1 MTLYEAALQ
10 VVPVLLI
17 ALFIE
22 TRSLDRQ
29 RSRAMRRW
37 ENVQDRLYAALGV
50 VAFMV
55 SLLVVAGIVAAGRL
69 PMAIV
74 IATLS
79 GCMGMLYVRILQRF
93 GRDRGQRH
101 DQVPGDR

>member
-1 MTLYEAALQ
+1 MILYEGALQ

-22 TRSLDRQ
+22 TRDADRQ
-29 RSRAMRRW
+29 GSRALRRW
-37 ENVQDRLYAALGV
+37 AHVQDRVYAALGV
-50 VAFMV
+50 AAFMV
-55 SLLVVAGIVAAGRL
+55 SLLVVADVLAAGRL
-69 PMAIV
+69 PAAIV

-93 GRDRGQRH
+93 DHGRRPDPT
-101 DQVPGDR
+101 PGDR

>member
-1 MTLYEAALQ
+1 MLLYESAMQ

-22 TRSLDRQ
+22 TRSVDPQ
-29 RSRAMRRW
+29 ASRAMRRW
-37 ENVQDRLYAALGV
+37 VNVHDRGYAALGI

-55 SLLVVAGIVAAGRL
+55 SMLVVADIVAAGRA
-69 PMAIV
+69 PAAIV

-79 GCMGMLYVRILQRF
+79 GCMGMLYTRILQRF
-93 GRDRGQRH
+93 AHDRGPRR
-101 DQVPGDR
+101 DQASADR

>member
-1 MTLYEAALQ
+1 MILYEGALQ

-22 TRSLDRQ
+22 TRSLDRTG
-29 RSRAMRRW
+29 SRAMRRW
-37 ENVQDRLYAALGV
+37 ENVQDRVYAALGL

-55 SLLVVAGIVAAGRL
+55 SLFVVAEIVPAGRL
-69 PMAIV
+69 PAAII

-93 GRDRGQRH
+93 ARDGGRRR
-101 DQVPGDR
+101 DQVSDDR

>member
-1 MTLYEAALQ
+1 MVLYEGALQ

-17 ALFIE
+17 ALFID
-22 TRSLDRQ
+22 TRSLGRQ
-29 RSRAMRRW
+29 GSRTMRRW
-37 ENVQDRLYAALGV
+37 ENAQDRVYAALGV

-55 SLLVVAGIVAAGRL
+55 SLFVVADIVADG
-69 PMAIV
+69 PVTKAII

-93 GRDRGQRH
+93 ASRDRRP
-101 DQVPGDR
+101 DQVSGDR